1 MLLVQCGQVPLK
13 QKGHR
18 KNFWFLCKL
27 FWSYFDAQVDKS
39 TAKENDNVVHLPLI
53 NIQDDTTPVLHIV
66 PSPELHLM
74 LGPVNTLF
82 DEMSKVWPGS
92 EEWLNGCHVKKSE
105 YHGGQFEGNDCRK
118 LLRNVDMLQELCP
131 HEYHQFVDAFI
142 SFNDVVTLC
151 YGRNL
156 LPQYKT
162 SLSNFKD
169 AHLKL
174 NISLTLKVHAVFY
187 HIEEFCSLKN
197 MGLAPWS
204 EPTTESL
211 HQEFKK
217 C

>member
-1 MLLVQCGQVPLK
+1 
-13 QKGHR
+13 
-18 KNFWFLCKL
+18 
-27 FWSYFDAQVDKS
+27 
-39 TAKENDNVVHLPLI
+39 
-53 NIQDDTTPVLHIV
+53 
-66 PSPELHLM
+66 M
-74 LGPVNTLF
+74 LGPVNILF
-82 DEMSKVWPGS
+82 DEISKVWPGS

-105 YHGGQFEGNDCRK
+105 YHGSQFEENGSRK
-118 LLRNVDMLQELCP
+118 LLKNVGMLEELCL
-131 HEYHQFVDAFI
+131 HEYHQFVNAFI
-142 SFNDVVTLC
+142 SFNDVVISC

-169 AHLKL
+169 AYLKL
-174 NISLTLKVHAVFY
+174 NISVTLKVHAVFY
-187 HIEEFCSLKN
+187 HIEELCSLKN

>member
-13 QKGHR
+13 QKEHR

-105 YHGGQFEGNDCRK
+105 YRGGQFEGNDRRK
-118 LLRNVDMLQELCP
+118 LFRNVDMLHELCL

-142 SFNDVVTLC
+142 SFNNVVTSC
-151 YGRNL
+151 YGKI
-156 LPQYKT
+156 YYH
-162 SLSNFKD
+162 SI
-169 AHLKL
+169 KL
-174 NISLTLKVHAVFY
+174 VYVTLKM
-187 HIEEFCSLKN
+187 HI
-197 MGLAPWS
+197 
-204 EPTTESL
+204 
-211 HQEFKK
+211 
-217 C
+217 